1 MSNAVDVQQDAD
13 GQTRCWWCGQDPLY
27 VSYHDDEWGRPVGDD
42 QRLFEKICLEGFQAG
57 LSWITILRRR
67 EAFRAAFCDF
77 EFRQLVSFGE
87 DHVEKLVTDAS
98 IIRHRG
104 KIESVLNNARR
115 AMELIEQTG
124 SLAAFLWRF
133 EPARS
138 KPPRRRD
145 QIAAKTEEST
155 ALSKEL
161 KRRGWSFVGPTTCY
175 AMMQAVGMVNDHLSE
190 CDTWSIVERSRQE
203 FSRPV

>member
-1 MSNAVDVQQDAD
+1 MSNADDLQLGSD
-13 GQTRCWWCGQDPLY
+13 GRTRCWWCGHDPLY
-27 VSYHDDEWGRPVGDD
+27 VSYHDDEWGMPVVDD
-42 QRLFEKICLEGFQAG
+42 RRLFEKICLEGFQAG
-57 LSWITILRRR
+57 LSWITILKRR

-77 EFRQLVSFGE
+77 DFHQLVSFGE
-87 DHVEKLVTDAS
+87 GQVERLVADAS

-104 KIESVLNNARR
+104 KIESVLNNASR
-115 AMELIEQTG
+115 AIELIEQTG
-124 SLAAFLWRF
+124 SLAAFLWQF

-138 KPPRRRD
+138 KPLSRRD
-145 QIAAKTEEST
+145 QIAAKSEESI

-175 AMMQAVGMVNDHLSE
+175 AMMQAVGIVNDHLGE
-190 CDTWSIVERSRQE
+190 CDAWSRVEQARQA